1 MLNYLAKHADAAWL
15 SIIASV
21 TVLKSVGA
29 FECEA
34 SVFVSCRFDTCEG
47 DCIVEKLHF
56 IHMALAAG
64 VLHGDLADTGTF
76 EPQPERTSQNGYADD
91 FKP

>member
-1 MLNYLAKHADAAWL
+1 MQDDLRASQSRAEIQVLNYLAKHDDAAWL

-21 TVLKSVGA
+21 AVLKSVGA
-29 FECEA
+29 LECEA

-56 IHMALAAG
+56 IHMTLPAG
-64 VLHGDLADTGTF
+64 VLYGDLADTGAF
-76 EPQPERTSQNGYADD
+76 EP
-91 FKP
+91 